1 MFQNSCKT
9 DPGEIYD
16 ILTGYWKTGILKA
29 AIELSIFTEIFSGN
43 NTSDKVAS
51 SLGVKERGI
60 SILMDALC
68 GMKLVGKEKG
78 IYTLSTVAENYLVST
93 KASYIGDAAKSF
105 VPMEDWEVM
114 GMSGEAIKMGGP
126 IKEGPR
132 EVQFWDDVVTGLIPF
147 GAPIAK
153 IICDLLKIDEGTR
166 KGYKVLD
173 LACGSGIYGYT
184 ILQRDPS
191 ATVTDLD
198 LENVLRIAKKIALD
212 MGVADRITHQPGDI
226 ITSDYGDNLFDIAII
241 SHILQSFAPDTIRI
255 ILDKVYRALA
265 PGGTLVIHE
274 FVPDEE
280 RATKS
285 FPLLFAAYMF
295 SVTPEGRTYT
305 FSEFSRWLKEAGF
318 SHAVLHDLP
327 GSTSLIIGYKPE
339 K

>member
-1 MFQNSCKT
+1 MFQKSCKT

-68 GMKLVGKEKG
+68 GMKLLGKEKG
-78 IYTLSTVAENYLVST
+78 IYTLNTVAENYLVST

-105 VPMEDWEVM
+105 VPMEDWEIM
-114 GMSGEAIKMGGP
+114 GMIGETIKRGGP
-126 IKEGPR
+126 IEEGPR

-147 GAPIAK
+147 GTPIAK
-153 IICDLLKIDEGTR
+153 IICDLLKIDEDTR
-166 KGYKVLD
+166 KGYKILD

-226 ITSDYGDNLFDIAII
+226 ITSDYGDSLFDIAII

-255 ILDKVYRALA
+255 ILDKAYRALA

-285 FPLLFAAYMF
+285 FPLLFAVYMF
-295 SVTPEGRTYT
+295 SVTPEGKTYT
-305 FSEFSRWLKEAGF
+305 FSEFSRWLKEVGF
-318 SHAVLHDLP
+318 NHAVLHNLP
-327 GSTSLIIGYKPE
+327 GPTSLIIGYKP
-339 K
+339 KN